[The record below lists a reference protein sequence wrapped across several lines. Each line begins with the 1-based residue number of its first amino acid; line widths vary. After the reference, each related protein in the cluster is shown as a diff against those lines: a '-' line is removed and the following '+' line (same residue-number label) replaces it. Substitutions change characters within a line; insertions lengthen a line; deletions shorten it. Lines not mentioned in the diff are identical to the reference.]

1 MPSFEGLLLGGTLLL
16 LALGALGLFAV
27 LRRSAATPATDAL
40 GRGSFAEALARAQ
53 TGTGAGREEL
63 FAAAVA
69 AKHLLDLDQAA
80 ALLDRLIAADPGD
93 GEAWLERGLV
103 SAYSALAAASPAASR
118 GPAPHRPGFAP
129 GQPAALPQAEAAEHP
144 APLRSATAPEEL
156 ALPQAAAEAAVQ
168 ALARAIAA
176 RSDLAE
182 SITLHR
188 AWLALLVG
196 DLATARHL
204 FDEVE
209 APLETKL
216 RSDLGEGEPLFAE
229 WFLHAADLW
238 DALGEAEKAHWARR
252 AAREAAPESRLP
264 ELLGT
269 EEG

>member
-16 LALGALGLFAV
+16 LALAALGLFAV

-40 GRGSFAEALARAQ
+40 GRGSFAETLERAQ
-53 TGTGAGREEL
+53 TGTGAGREEI
-63 FAAAVA
+63 FVAAVA
-69 AKHLLDLDQAA
+69 AKHLLDFDLAA
-80 ALLDRLIAADPGD
+80 ALLDRLTAADPGD

-103 SAYSALAAASPAASR
+103 HAYS
-118 GPAPHRPGFAP
+118 
-129 GQPAALPQAEAAEHP
+129 
-144 APLRSATAPEEL
+144 
-156 ALPQAAAEAAVQ
+156 AAAEAAEQ
-168 ALARAIAA
+168 ALARALAA

-188 AWLALLVG
+188 AWLALRLG

-229 WFLHAADLW
+229 WFLHAAALW
-238 DALGEAEKAHWARR
+238 EALGEDEKARWARR

-264 ELLGT
+264 DLLGA
-269 EEG
+269 